1 MRNTLQR
8 YEKFLK
14 SQRILQKKLTE
25 KLEIQE
31 KVITLCSVKT
41 SVWAIR
47 YWGGSRD
54 GIGEVAAMVLGRVP
68 QWYWGGS
75 RDGIGEV
82 PQYKGARTL
91 MVWRYSPSQITL
103 LRSHNGATAS
113 LDIERQRHLSEDC
126 PGGGAVLYISM
137 MTYANGFSVG

>member
-54 GIGEVAAMVLGRVP
+54 GIGEVAAMVLGKCRN
-68 QWYWGGS
+68 
-75 RDGIGEV
+75 GIGEV
-82 PQYKGARTL
+82 AA
-91 MVWRYSPSQITL
+91 MVLGKCRNIRAQGP
-103 LRSHNGATAS
+103 
-113 LDIERQRHLSEDC
+113 
-126 PGGGAVLYISM
+126 
-137 MTYANGFSVG
+137 